1 MASIKNMTKIP
12 KFKTYEEEA
21 NFWDT
26 HSFTDFPGEFKPV
39 KVVFN
44 LKKPK
49 DDMLTIRLQT
59 NLKSK
64 LTEVATQ
71 AGVNAS
77 TLARMWIV
85 EKLA

>member
-1 MASIKNMTKIP
+1 MKSLKIISNFKN
-12 KFKTYEEEA
+12 YEEEA

-49 DDMLTIRLQT
+49 DDMLTI
-59 NLKSK
+59 
-64 LTEVATQ
+64 VDC
-71 AGVNAS
+71 
-77 TLARMWIV
+77 
-85 EKLA
+85 

>member
-1 MASIKNMTKIP
+1 MKKINKIP
-12 KFKTYEEEA
+12 QFKTYEEEA

-39 KVVFN
+39 KVVFKLN
-44 LKKPK
+44 KPK
-49 DDMLTIRLQT
+49 DESLTVRLQA
-59 NLKSK
+59 NLKIK
-64 LTEVATQ
+64 LIEVANQ

-85 EKLA
+85 EKLRVV

>member
-1 MASIKNMTKIP
+1 MTKIP

-26 HSFTDFPGEFKPV
+26 HSFTDFPGEFKSV

-85 EKLA
+85 EKLRVV